1 MSKHTPMIVKAARAL
16 CRHASTECGVNE
28 ADNWAIYSDEFLADA
43 EVVLHAVGAQQ
54 LLEALQA
61 VQMDAVGLGGGEN
74 AISDATRAK
83 VDAAIAT
90 ATQEASHAA
99 R

>member
-43 EVVLHAVGAQQ
+43 EVALHAVAAPA
-54 LLEALQA
+54 LLEALQTL
-61 VQMDAVGLGGGEN
+61 VDCSKYGPLSEDA
-74 AISDATRAK
+74 DAWIDAR
-83 VDAAIAT
+83 AAIAT
-90 ATQEASHAA
+90 ATQEASHAP